1 MDKLSLISKAR
12 EYIREKRYVIM
23 FDDVWEINFWGEI
36 EHTFPDNEN
45 GYRILITTRKW
56 EVANFCKKS
65 SLVHVHVL
73 QPLPPNKAWERF
85 CKRTFHFKFGG
96 NCLP

>member
-1 MDKLSLISKAR
+1 
-12 EYIREKRYVIM
+12 M

-73 QPLPPNKAWERF
+73 QPLPPQ
-85 CKRTFHFKFGG
+85 
-96 NCLP
+96 